1 MINVT
6 DQVNEHPNRKD
17 MPTVGEFDSAK
28 LTDAFS
34 TLGENFGKGKDRLA
48 IKKDIF
54 EANTALETKAKMIG
68 HYVVT
73 EVAQGNE
80 YVTIPSEYIYDVKA
94 LQAKIQALKNK
105 LG

>member
-17 MPTVGEFDSAK
+17 MPTVGEFVSAK

-54 EANTALETKAKMIG
+54 EA
-68 HYVVT
+68 
-73 EVAQGNE
+73 
-80 YVTIPSEYIYDVKA
+80 
-94 LQAKIQALKNK
+94 LKTSSNRFSFSSAA
-105 LG
+105 